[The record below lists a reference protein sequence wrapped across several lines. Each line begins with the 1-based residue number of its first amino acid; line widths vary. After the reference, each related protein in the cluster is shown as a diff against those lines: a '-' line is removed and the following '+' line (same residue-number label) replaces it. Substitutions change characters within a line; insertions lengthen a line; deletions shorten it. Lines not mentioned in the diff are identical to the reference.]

1 MAFHFQI
8 ERLSCQEVMNRSN
21 SYASALHEVSSN
33 RCKRYWIC
41 TSSYIIFIKIS
52 KTRQKILKCLENKY
66 MLPSEIALKTD
77 LGTTQVSNALSDL
90 KNKRLVEC
98 INEADKKGIIYE
110 ITKLGLEVLN
120 QIKKL

>member
-1 MAFHFQI
+1 M
-8 ERLSCQEVMNRSN
+8 
-21 SYASALHEVSSN
+21 
-33 RCKRYWIC
+33 
-41 TSSYIIFIKIS
+41 KIS
-52 KTRQKILKCLENKY
+52 KTRQKILKCLENNY

-77 LGTTQVSNALSDL
+77 LGTTQLSNALSDL

-98 INEADKKGIIYE
+98 INEEDKKGRIYE

>member
-1 MAFHFQI
+1 
-8 ERLSCQEVMNRSN
+8 MNKKEL
-21 SYASALHEVSSN
+21 YSA
-33 RCKRYWIC
+33 IG
-41 TSSYIIFIKIS
+41 FIKIS

-90 KNKRLVEC
+90 KKKRLVEC
-98 INEADKKGIIYE
+98 INEEDKKGRIYE